1 MVVNYG
7 GYVLSWMDQP
17 RSVVKPFFVHPLI
30 NCDSEVVN
38 LFYFISSSFL
48 FDFLF
53 YINGY
58 SGNVFGL

>member
-7 GYVLSWMDQP
+7 GYVLFWLDQP

-30 NCDSEVVN
+30 NCDSDVVD
-38 LFYFISSSFL
+38 FIYFIYF

-53 YINGY
+53 SINGY